1 MITLRKNQL
10 LIVLIAVCVFSAA
23 YGQQSE
29 KPKRQLQFELTS
41 GTDEM
46 TYPGT
51 KYIAYFHVTTDRNLG
66 PWGSWIKTT
75 SKWNQMSQEQR
86 QFIIKLQNNDKND
99 RTSTGRRS
107 IGYPFS
113 RNSGHMKTPIR
124 TRTYSVFGVSK
135 EDVRKMVEAVI
146 EGLDNEAQLR
156 LERKQKELENYK
168 KTIAEAEKMLP
179 KLEEE
184 FQQLDKQA
192 EEKTKVYIKTNYK
205 VDGTNRNEILQ
216 HTKKN
221 MEELASYMKLANFE
235 LIGLQARIDSI
246 ERFKTR
252 GHISDPGTLIKLD
265 QMLIADEIERAGI
278 MARKNAYENAFEHTK
293 ELYDVISSCYGVEGQ
308 KKGWR
313 TRLASAQAH
322 KNSAERLL
330 ANPPAEMKPVEVYE
344 NKVVIMQVK
353 QD

>member
-10 LIVLIAVCVFSAA
+10 LIVLIAVCVFSAV

-29 KPKRQLQFELTS
+29 KPKRQLLFELTS

-51 KYIAYFHVTTDRNLG
+51 KYLGYFHITNDRNLG
-66 PWGSWIKTT
+66 PWGSWITTT
-75 SKWNQMSQEQR
+75 SKWKEMSEEQR
-86 QFIIKLQNNDKND
+86 QFIEGQINKQDN
-99 RTSTGRRS
+99 RTLRRS
-107 IGYPFS
+107 SIGHPFS

-135 EDVRKMVEAVI
+135 EGVRKMAEAVI
-146 EGLDNEAQLR
+146 EGLDNEAQKR
-156 LERKQKELENYK
+156 LERKRNQLENYK

-184 FQQLDKQA
+184 FKQLDKQA

-205 VDGTNRNEILQ
+205 VDSTNRNEILQ

-246 ERFKTR
+246 EKFKTR

-278 MARKNAYENAFEHTK
+278 MARRNAYENAFKHTK
-293 ELYDVISSCYGVEGQ
+293 DLYDVISSYYGVEGQ
-308 KKGWR
+308 KRGWKE
-313 TRLASAQAH
+313 RLAWAQSH

-330 ANPPAEMKPVEVYE
+330 ENPPAEMQPVEIYE

>member
-10 LIVLIAVCVFSAA
+10 LMLLTAICVFSNAF
-23 YGQQSE
+23 GQQTE
-29 KPKRQLQFELTS
+29 RPKRQLSFELTS

-51 KYIAYFHVTTDRNLG
+51 KYLGYFHITNDRNLG
-66 PWGSWIKTT
+66 PWGSWITTT
-75 SKWNQMSQEQR
+75 SKWKEMSEEQR
-86 QFIIKLQNNDKND
+86 QFIEGQINEQYN
-99 RTSTGRRS
+99 RTLGRSS
-107 IGYPFS
+107 IGHPFS

-135 EDVRKMVEAVI
+135 EDVRKMAEAVI
-146 EGLDNEAQLR
+146 EGLDNEAQRR
-156 LERKQKELENYK
+156 LERKQKEFEDYK
-168 KTIAEAEKMLP
+168 KTITEAENIIP
-179 KLEEE
+179 KLEKEYK
-184 FQQLDKQA
+184 QLDKQA

-235 LIGLQARIDSI
+235 LIGLQARINSI
-246 ERFKTR
+246 EKFKTR
-252 GHISDPGTLIKLD
+252 GNISDPGTLIKLD
-265 QMLIADEIERAGI
+265 QMLIADEIERAGT
-278 MARKNAYENAFEHTK
+278 MARRKAYEEAFKQTK
-293 ELYDVISSCYGVEGQ
+293 ELYDVISSYYSIEGQ
-308 KKGWR
+308 KQGWKK
-313 TRLASAQAH
+313 RLASAQAH

-330 ANPPAEMKPVEVYE
+330 ANPPAEMQPVEVYE
-344 NKVVIMQVK
+344 NRVVIWQVK

>member
-10 LIVLIAVCVFSAA
+10 LIVLIAVCVFSAV

-29 KPKRQLQFELTS
+29 QPKRQLRFELTS
-41 GTDEM
+41 GFDGM

-51 KYIAYFHVTTDRNLG
+51 KYIGHFHVTNDRNLG
-66 PWGSWIKTT
+66 PWISWITTT
-75 SKWNQMSQEQR
+75 SKWKEMSEEQR
-86 QFIIKLQNNDKND
+86 QFIK
-99 RTSTGRRS
+99 
-107 IGYPFS
+107 
-113 RNSGHMKTPIR
+113 
-124 TRTYSVFGVSK
+124 
-135 EDVRKMVEAVI
+135 
-146 EGLDNEAQLR
+146 
-156 LERKQKELENYK
+156 
-168 KTIAEAEKMLP
+168 AEKMLP

-184 FQQLDKQA
+184 FKQLDKQA

-205 VDGTNRNEILQ
+205 VDSTNRNEILQ

-246 ERFKTR
+246 EKFKTR

-278 MARKNAYENAFEHTK
+278 MARRNAYENAFKHTK
-293 ELYDVISSCYGVEGQ
+293 DLYDVISSYYGVEGQ
-308 KKGWR
+308 KRGLKE
-313 TRLASAQAH
+313 RLAWAQSH

-330 ANPPAEMKPVEVYE
+330 ENPPAEMQPVEIYE
-344 NKVVIMQVK
+344 NKVAIMQVK